1 MSNCSLNVRR
11 TLVSTAAKSTL
22 FVTTPD
28 GSQTLPNVSIVASEM
43 TPIGLILIPEPK
55 MANSKLCKESNFSQ
69 AMGEAIDG
77 VQQESFSNM
86 VVSSSVLYQS
96 PDENTKE
103 LLQYVSANHGSANH
117 GSANHGSANH
127 GSANRGSA
135 NQINSTAILE
145 TCPEAMQNQRNR
157 HFNNSETVETS
168 SYGFLKLNT
177 SSVSLRTKSSLAKDK
192 PLDQPIYGLHQTQP
206 FSNAGKAL
214 DM

>member
-28 GSQTLPNVSIVASEM
+28 GSQILPNVSIAASEM
-43 TPIGLILIPEPK
+43 TPIGLILIPELK
-55 MANSKLCKESNFSQ
+55 VANSKLCKESNFSQ
-69 AMGEAIDG
+69 AKGEAIDG

-96 PDENTKE
+96 TYENTKE

-117 GSANHGSANH
+117 GSANHD
-127 GSANRGSA
+127 SA
-135 NQINSTAILE
+135 NQFNFTAIIE

-168 SYGFLKLNT
+168 SSDFLKLNT
-177 SSVSLRTKSSLAKDK
+177 SSASLTTKSSLAKVK
-192 PLDQPIYGLHQTQP
+192 PLKQPIYGLHQTQP
-206 FSNAGKAL
+206 ISNAGKTQDA
-214 DM
+214 

>member
-28 GSQTLPNVSIVASEM
+28 GSQTSPNVSIAASEM
-43 TPIGLILIPEPK
+43 TQIGLILIPELK
-55 MANSKLCKESNFSQ
+55 VANSKLCKESNFSQ
-69 AMGEAIDG
+69 AKGEAIDG

-103 LLQYVSANHGSANH
+103 LLQYV
-117 GSANHGSANH
+117 SANHGSANH

-214 DM
+214 YM

>member
-28 GSQTLPNVSIVASEM
+28 GSQILPNVSIAASEM
-43 TPIGLILIPEPK
+43 TPIGLILIPELK
-55 MANSKLCKESNFSQ
+55 VANSKLCKESNFSQ
-69 AMGEAIDG
+69 AKGEAIDG

-103 LLQYVSANHGSANH
+103 LLQYVSANHGC
-117 GSANHGSANH
+117 
-127 GSANRGSA
+127 A

-157 HFNNSETVETS
+157 HFNNSETVETFS
-168 SYGFLKLNT
+168 SDFLKLNT
-177 SSVSLRTKSSLAKDK
+177 SSASLTTKSSLAKVK

-206 FSNAGKAL
+206 ISNAGKAQ
-214 DM
+214 DV

>member
-28 GSQTLPNVSIVASEM
+28 GSQILPNVSIAASEM
-43 TPIGLILIPEPK
+43 TPIGLILIPELK
-55 MANSKLCKESNFSQ
+55 VANSKLCKESNFSQ
-69 AMGEAIDG
+69 ANGEAIDG

-96 PDENTKE
+96 PDENTKK
-103 LLQYVSANHGSANH
+103 LLQYVSANHGPANHGFANH
-117 GSANHGSANH
+117 GSANHS
-127 GSANRGSA
+127 SA

-145 TCPEAMQNQRNR
+145 TCQEAMQNQRNR

-168 SYGFLKLNT
+168 SSDFLKLNT
-177 SSVSLRTKSSLAKDK
+177 SSASLTTKSSLAKVK

>member
-28 GSQTLPNVSIVASEM
+28 GSQILPNVSIAASEM
-43 TPIGLILIPEPK
+43 TPIGLILIPELK
-55 MANSKLCKESNFSQ
+55 VANSKLCKESNFSQ
-69 AMGEAIDG
+69 AKGEAIDG

-96 PDENTKE
+96 TYENTKE

-117 GSANHGSANH
+117 GSANHD
-127 GSANRGSA
+127 SA
-135 NQINSTAILE
+135 NQFNFTAIIE

-157 HFNNSETVETS
+157 HFNNSETVETFS
-168 SYGFLKLNT
+168 SDFLKLNT
-177 SSVSLRTKSSLAKDK
+177 SSASLTTKSSLAKVK
-192 PLDQPIYGLHQTQP
+192 PLKQPIYGLHQTQP
-206 FSNAGKAL
+206 ISNAGKTQDA
-214 DM
+214 

>member
-117 GSANHGSANH
+117 GSAN
-127 GSANRGSA
+127 RGSA

-145 TCPEAMQNQRNR
+145 TCPESMQNQRNR

>member
-1 MSNCSLNVRR
+1 MSNCSLNVRT
-11 TLVSTAAKSTL
+11 TLISTAAKSTL
-22 FVTTPD
+22 FVTTPA
-28 GSQTLPNVSIVASEM
+28 GSQILPNVSIAASEM
-43 TPIGLILIPEPK
+43 TPIGLILIPELK
-55 MANSKLCKESNFSQ
+55 VANSKLCKESNFSQ
-69 AMGEAIDG
+69 AKGEAIDG

-86 VVSSSVLYQS
+86 VVSSSALYQS

-103 LLQYVSANHGSANH
+103 LLQYV
-117 GSANHGSANH
+117 SANHGSANH

>member
-28 GSQTLPNVSIVASEM
+28 GSQILPNVSIAASEM
-43 TPIGLILIPEPK
+43 TPIGLILIPELK
-55 MANSKLCKESNFSQ
+55 VDNSKLCKESNFSQ
-69 AMGEAIDG
+69 AKGEAIDG

-96 PDENTKE
+96 PDQNTKE

-117 GSANHGSANH
+117 GSANYD
-127 GSANRGSA
+127 SA
-135 NQINSTAILE
+135 NQFNFTAIIE

-168 SYGFLKLNT
+168 SSDFLKLNT
-177 SSVSLRTKSSLAKDK
+177 SSASLTTKSSLAKVK
-192 PLDQPIYGLHQTQP
+192 PLLDQPIYGLHQTQP
-206 FSNAGKAL
+206 ISNAGKAQ
-214 DM
+214 DV

>member
-69 AMGEAIDG
+69 AKGEAIDG

-117 GSANHGSANH
+117 GSAN
-127 GSANRGSA
+127 RGSA

-157 HFNNSETVETS
+157 HFNNGEAVETS
-168 SYGFLKLNT
+168 SSDFLKLNT
-177 SSVSLRTKSSLAKDK
+177 SSASLRTKSSLAKVK

-206 FSNAGKAL
+206 FSNAGKAQ
-214 DM
+214 DV

>member
-43 TPIGLILIPEPK
+43 TPIGLILIPELK
-55 MANSKLCKESNFSQ
+55 VANSKLCKESNFSQ

-103 LLQYVSANHGSANH
+103 LLQYVSANHGSANR
-117 GSANHGSANH
+117 GSPNH
-127 GSANRGSA
+127 GSA
-135 NQINSTAILE
+135 NQINSTAILILVQKQCRIKE
-145 TCPEAMQNQRNR
+145 TGILI
-157 HFNNSETVETS
+157 TVRQ
-168 SYGFLKLNT
+168 LKLLPMD
-177 SSVSLRTKSSLAKDK
+177 S
-192 PLDQPIYGLHQTQP
+192 
-206 FSNAGKAL
+206 
-214 DM
+214 

>member
-28 GSQTLPNVSIVASEM
+28 GSQISPNVSIAASEM
-43 TPIGLILIPEPK
+43 TPIGLILIPELK
-55 MANSKLCKESNFSQ
+55 VANSKLCKESNFSQ
-69 AMGEAIDG
+69 ANGEAIDG

-103 LLQYVSANHGSANH
+103 LLQYVSANHGPANHGPANHGPANH
-117 GSANHGSANH
+117 GSANHS
-127 GSANRGSA
+127 SA

-145 TCPEAMQNQRNR
+145 TCPGAMQNQRNR

-168 SYGFLKLNT
+168 SSDFLKLNT
-177 SSVSLRTKSSLAKDK
+177 SSASLTTKSSLAKVK
-192 PLDQPIYGLHQTQP
+192 PLKQPIYGLRQTQP
-206 FSNAGKAL
+206 ISNAGKTQ
-214 DM
+214 DV